1 MTNRS
6 EEVQYEPIHNSA
18 EPMDESSQAGIFG
31 PPAPNTSTINKKHVF
46 IWATSFVIF
55 FIALG
60 NF

>member
-6 EEVQYEPIHNSA
+6 EKGPIHISA
-18 EPMDESSQAGIFG
+18 EPMGESSQVGIFG
-31 PPAPNTSTINKKHVF
+31 PPGPNTSTINKKHVL
-46 IWATSFVIF
+46 IWATCFVIF